1 MEGLGSK
8 KTKKVIKEL
17 LGKVTSNA
25 AMLQETKKELCDI
38 ILQIANGWLEIKS
51 GMKSQPLSLQEVFRK
66 TGMLKC
72 FPNGEGIN
80 SFSISKNHPSSGEGN
95 FLAFHSLQGL
105 LTLLSKRIF
114 WKSYQIFWDQPFQD
128 GVFGEILMLLEGI
141 QIIQAALRV
150 PPVLETLMKFSS
162 NAS

>member
-1 MEGLGSK
+1 
-8 KTKKVIKEL
+8 
-17 LGKVTSNA
+17 
-25 AMLQETKKELCDI
+25 MLQETKKELCDI
-38 ILQIANGWLEIKS
+38 ILQIAIGWLEIKS

-80 SFSISKNHPSSGEGN
+80 SFSISKNHPSSGEGI

-105 LTLLSKRIF
+105 MTLLSKRIF

-128 GVFGEILMLLEGI
+128 GVFGEILMSKDNFAVHTSFLILAYNCFLI
-141 QIIQAALRV
+141 SPFIILY
-150 PPVLETLMKFSS
+150 S
-162 NAS
+162 